1 MRALNLNSDLKQL
14 LWTWPQMQANAS
26 MISIENASRLQYK
39 MRIREE
45 SSIKLTK
52 NASVLR
58 RPEKIERLA
67 P

>member
-1 MRALNLNSDLKQL
+1 MRALDSNIE
-14 LWTWPQMQANAS
+14 LWARPRVQANAS
-26 MISIENASRLQYK
+26 MIMIKNASRFQYK
-39 MRIREE
+39 MSVREE

-52 NASVLR
+52 NSSVLR

>member
-1 MRALNLNSDLKQL
+1 
-14 LWTWPQMQANAS
+14 MQANAS

-39 MRIREE
+39 MSVREE
-45 SSIKLTK
+45 SSTKLTK
-52 NASVLR
+52 NTTVLR